1 MKMYLTVETTTQD
14 VFIDF
19 IEVRLNTGE
28 VVSLNWDE
36 SEIAREETKFLGTY
50 KGVYFG
56 EEYAN
61 GRPNE
66 LRDMVVVHVEV
77 YSESKEPVNAKIV
90 RMEFNDEEDYLD
102 FDPPTFEE
110 GVCANE

>member
-1 MKMYLTVETTTQD
+1 MKMYLTVETTIQD

-50 KGVYFG
+50 KGVCFG

-61 GRPNE
+61 GRINE
-66 LRDMVVVHVEV
+66 LKDMVVVHVEV
-77 YSESKEPVNAKIV
+77 YTESKNPEDVKIV
-90 RMEFNDEEDYLD
+90 RMEFNDGEDYLD
-102 FDPPTFEE
+102 FEPPTFELGE
-110 GVCANE
+110 Q

>member
-19 IEVRLNTGE
+19 IEVKLKTGE
-28 VVSLNWDE
+28 IVSLNWDE
-36 SEIAREETKFLGTY
+36 SEIAREESKFLGTY

-61 GRPNE
+61 GRINE
-66 LRDMVVVHVEV
+66 LKDMIVVHVEV
-77 YSESKEPVNAKIV
+77 YTESKNPDEVKIV
-90 RMEFNDEEDYLD
+90 RMEFNDGEDYLN
-102 FDPPTFEE
+102 FEPPTFELGE
-110 GVCANE
+110 